1 MESLGDILKRMQIGA
16 GSPGARREPPPPAEP
31 CCPVCQGI
39 GFVHPLLEPGRPD
52 FSRVV
57 PCRCQRQDVEKDRL
71 GRLQRYSNLGP
82 LARLTFD
89 SLLPQGRSADPQN
102 QERFGRALSY
112 ARAFAQNPEG
122 WLILCGASGAGKTHL
137 AAAIANERLS
147 QGQPTFFVVAPDLLD
162 HLRATYSPNSD
173 ISYDMLLE
181 QVRNAPLLILDDL
194 GTQSSTPWAQEKL
207 FQIINHRY
215 NSRLP
220 TVITTNTLMEDMDE
234 RLRTRLTDPSLSKV
248 CVLEERG
255 LLVVKQVASHGLE
268 TLKDNSFDNF
278 DFKRRDLPVEQ
289 RRSLAEA
296 YRICTEFAKSPEG
309 WLVLSGASGCGKT
322 HLAAAMGNQRL
333 SQGYPVFFRVVPDL
347 LDHFRAAYGPESK
360 VTYDALFDHVRNVS
374 LLILD
379 DLGAESSTSWAHE
392 KLFQIMNHRYNT
404 KLATII
410 TSRYTP
416 EKMGGAI
423 GSRMRDLKLSTVVEI
438 KAPAYY
444 GDTEATESPANAP
457 RRRRP
462 GIQPG

>member
-1 MESLGDILKRMQIGA
+1 MESLGDIIRRMHIG
-16 GSPGARREPPPPAEP
+16 GGQPGARSETPPVSAP
-31 CCPVCQGI
+31 CCPTCQGT

-82 LARLTFD
+82 LTRLTFE
-89 SLLPQGRSADPQN
+89 SLLPLGRSADPQN

-112 ARAFAQNPEG
+112 ARAFARSPEG

-147 QGQPTFFVVAPDLLD
+147 QGQPAFFVVAPDLLD
-162 HLRATYSPNSD
+162 HLRATYSPNSEVP
-173 ISYDMLLE
+173 YDVLLE

-194 GTQSSTPWAQEKL
+194 GAQSSTPWAQEKL

-220 TVITTNTLMEDMDE
+220 TVITTNLPMDELDE

-248 CVLEERG
+248 CILEEKAS
-255 LLVVKQVASHGLE
+255 VIVKQIASHGLE
-268 TLKDNSFDNF
+268 TLGDKSFDNF
-278 DFKRRDLPVEQ
+278 DWRRRDLPVEQ

-296 YRICTEFAKSPEG
+296 YRICTEFARSPEG
-309 WLVLSGASGCGKT
+309 WLILSGATGCGKT
-322 HLAAAMGNQRL
+322 HLAAAIGNQRL
-333 SQGYPVFFRVVPDL
+333 SQGHPVFFRVVPDL
-347 LDHFRAAYGPESK
+347 LDHFRAAYAPDSK
-360 VTYDALFDHVRNVS
+360 LPYDALFEHVRNVS

-379 DLGAESSTSWAHE
+379 DLGVESSTSWAHE
-392 KLFQIMNHRYNT
+392 KLYQLVNYRYNA
-404 KLATII
+404 KLSTVI

-416 EKMGGAI
+416 EKLGGAI

-438 KAPAYY
+438 KAPTYY
-444 GDTEATESPANAP
+444 EDSSDAPDSPSQLP

-462 GIQPG
+462 GT